1 MLPQPLTFCCRA
13 KPRALVQNKPL
24 LSCDLSKQGRAQ
36 LSLPK
41 CGPRMAEW
49 ETGQVGEKLLGGTQ
63 IQGLSPTKIWH
74 QDRTFMENLSL
85 LEEGRAS
92 WNHEANPTRYIYQGY
107 RRGPALA
114 SLTPTAQVNILLS
127 YSNSQSTEELK
138 VFDG

>member
-1 MLPQPLTFCCRA
+1 MLPQPLTFCCKA

-24 LSCDLSKQGRAQ
+24 LSRDLSKQGSVQ

-49 ETGQVGEKLLGGTQ
+49 ETGKVGEKLLGGLKSRGCHLPRFGT
-63 IQGLSPTKIWH
+63 
-74 QDRTFMENLSL
+74 RTEHSMENLSL

-107 RRGPALA
+107 RRGPALG
-114 SLTPTAQVNILLS
+114 SLTPTAQVNIWLS
-127 YSNSQSTEELK
+127 YSNSQSKEELCL
-138 VFDG
+138 VDS